1 MRTEDGYIIRK
12 CLDGDSAAFGILVDK
27 YKGAI
32 YALAYSRLHNFHDA
46 EDVTQEVFVKAYQK
60 LRILRRWDNFH
71 AWLYAITSNLCK
83 DWIRS
88 RSRRPDREFIEDE
101 DPGILEIRSLD
112 SYRKERTRQAL
123 DESLHEALGS
133 LPEIH
138 RQVLMLFY
146 LGGMSGKEMAAF
158 LGVSPNTIRQRLY
171 RARAQLKEEML
182 VMMEGTFE
190 AQKLQASF
198 TIRIV
203 EILKRTRIH
212 AMPRTT
218 GLPWGLSLATGIVL
232 AVFSIGSHINL
243 PDFVEASIAPALSS
257 ETAVA
262 EVGEITVDVMK
273 VSKAPFIS
281 SGQNQE
287 NSGEPKLPDPQK
299 QNAIFLAPQG
309 EGDTWTRK
317 ADMPFGRFTHATSV
331 VNGKIYVIGGTT
343 GEDLLP
349 TTEEYDPT
357 TGKWTKKADMPT
369 GRWAVSTSV
378 VDGKIY
384 AIGGAGDVGTVHAA
398 VEEYDPRTDTWTKKA
413 DMPTARSSLATSAVN
428 GRIYAI
434 GGHAGGG
441 VLSAIVEEYDPR
453 ANVWTR
459 KADMPTRR
467 NWLSTSVV
475 DGKIYAIG
483 GAEKWPAP
491 VAVEEYDPVTDK
503 WTRKANMRTATR
515 RVAHCAS
522 VVDGIIYVIGGTRD
536 NKSGL
541 SIVEAYDPAT
551 DQWAKKANMPTARW
565 YFSTSVVNGRIYA
578 FGGAGVPPPWEDG
591 QPLAIV
597 EEYTPEGWPFSVL
610 LPGKL
615 PTKWGTVKSD

>member
-1 MRTEDGYIIRK
+1 MGVIEMRTEDGYIIRK

-88 RSRRPDREFIEDE
+88 QSRRPDREFIEDE

-112 SYRKERTRQAL
+112 SYREKRTRQAL
-123 DESLHEALGS
+123 EESLHEALDS
-133 LPEIH
+133 LPETH

-182 VMMEGTFE
+182 AMMEGTFE
-190 AQKLQASF
+190 AQKLQARF

-218 GLPWGLSLATGIVL
+218 GLPWGLSLATGMVL
-232 AVFSIGSHINL
+232 AVLSIGSHINL
-243 PDFVEASIAPALSS
+243 PDFVEASTAPALSS

-262 EVGEITVDVMK
+262 EAGEITVDVIK

-287 NSGEPKLPDPQK
+287 NGGQPKLPDPQK

-317 ADMPFGRFTHATSV
+317 ADMPTARWGLS
-331 VNGKIYVIGGTT
+331 TT
-343 GEDLLP
+343 
-349 TTEEYDPT
+349 
-357 TGKWTKKADMPT
+357 
-369 GRWAVSTSV
+369 V

-384 AIGGAGDVGTVHAA
+384 AFSGCYIVM
-398 VEEYDPRTDTWTKKA
+398 EEYDPETDTWITKEFDDNHHPVEPA
-413 DMPTARSSLATSAVN
+413 VVPSISAVEGIIYIIGGMRPDNTILSTFQAYDPATNEYTERTDMPTARC
-428 GRIYAI
+428 Y
-434 GGHAGGG
+434 
-441 VLSAIVEEYDPR
+441 
-453 ANVWTR
+453 
-459 KADMPTRR
+459 
-467 NWLSTSVV
+467 LSTSVV

-483 GAEKWPAP
+483 GWSGATTQS
-491 VAVEEYDPVTDK
+491 AVEEYDPARDT
-503 WTRKANMRTATR
+503 WT
-515 RVAHCAS
+515 
-522 VVDGIIYVIGGTRD
+522 
-536 NKSGL
+536 
-541 SIVEAYDPAT
+541 
-551 DQWAKKANMPTARW
+551 KKANMPTARRVL
-565 YFSTSVVNGRIYA
+565 STSVANGKIYAIGGYGENDAPLSTVEEYDPATDTWIRKADMPTARAWLATSAVNGKIYA
-578 FGGAGVPPPWEDG
+578 IGGQTGPATVHSTVEVYDPKTDTWMEKTGMSIARGEHSASAVNG
-591 QPLAIV
+591 KIYAIGGWSPAFAPKTLSFV

-610 LPGKL
+610 PPGKL
-615 PTKWGTVKSD
+615 QTKWGEIK

>member
-88 RSRRPDREFIEDE
+88 RSRRPDRGFIEDE

-112 SYRKERTRQAL
+112 SYREKRTRQAL
-123 DESLHEALGS
+123 NESLHEALDS

-182 VMMEGTFE
+182 AMMEGTFK
-190 AQKLQASF
+190 AQRLQASF

-232 AVFSIGSHINL
+232 AVLSIGSHINL
-243 PDFVEASIAPALSS
+243 PDFVDASRASAISS

-262 EVGEITVDVMK
+262 EAGEITVDILK
-273 VSKAPFIS
+273 ISQRPIISAREGNS
-281 SGQNQE
+281 SGE
-287 NSGEPKLPDPQK
+287 SDPSGLQR
-299 QNAIFLAPQG
+299 AFFLAPRA
-309 EGDTWTRK
+309 EGGTWEKR
-317 ADMPFGRFTHATSV
+317 ADMPTARDAFSTSV
-331 VNGKIYVIGGTT
+331 VNGKIY
-343 GEDLLP
+343 
-349 TTEEYDPT
+349 
-357 TGKWTKKADMPT
+357 
-369 GRWAVSTSV
+369 
-378 VDGKIY
+378 
-384 AIGGAGDVGTVHAA
+384 AIGGWTPGDIAIAT
-398 VEEYDPRTDTWTKKA
+398 VEEYNPATDTWTKKA
-413 DMPTARSSLATSAVN
+413 DMPTARGNFSTSVVN
-428 GRIYAI
+428 GKIYAI
-434 GGHAGGG
+434 GGWVAGDIDI
-441 VLSAIVEEYDPR
+441 ATATVEEYNPATDK
-453 ANVWTR
+453 WTK
-459 KADMPTRR
+459 KADMPAPRFG
-467 NWLSTSVV
+467 LSTCAA

-483 GAEKWPAP
+483 GVVDPNKGP
-491 VAVEEYDPVTDK
+491 VTPAVEEYDPAMDT
-503 WTRKANMRTATR
+503 WT
-515 RVAHCAS
+515 
-522 VVDGIIYVIGGTRD
+522 
-536 NKSGL
+536 
-541 SIVEAYDPAT
+541 
-551 DQWAKKANMPTARW
+551 KKANMPTRRYHLSTSLVGGMIYTMGGFTKNGWGGLLSVVEAYDPIADKW
-565 YFSTSVVNGRIYA
+565 TKKASMPTANGSFSTSVVDGQIYA
-578 FGGAGVPPPWEDG
+578 IGGAINFGSALSKVEIYDPVADSWEVGPDMPTARRGLSASAVNGKIYVIGGSTAANVP
-591 QPLAIV
+591 LSIV
-597 EEYTPEGWPFSVL
+597 EEYD
-610 LPGKL
+610 PGSIEVEPRSKL
-615 PTKWGTVKSD
+615 PTKWGEVKSD